1 MRQLQLSHTHITFSM
16 SLTKS
21 GLNGAS
27 TLAPNL
33 FIEAMKVQIEDR
45 TYRVPAYHLLAS
57 PIIQDGLERALMV
70 DTERS
75 IDLTAY
81 ISKEQFEGLIEVLHP
96 SSITFDRSPR
106 GKVWVSALLAATRLK
121 MKTVRATSI
130 QAIFDGAGGPM
141 TPLEK
146 LRTGYRSSVSSLF
159 CQGCEELV
167 NQSATLSIS
176 ELQFLNWG
184 GMGPRIMLLREER
197 LQMELVRA
205 LVHGAG
211 KDFDVAER
219 VREVF
224 AEELEMVR
232 EVEGKMSEQMILE
245 DSDIRSA
252 FLSDNQIVAPRLVGF
267 NISYLSCRR

>member
-1 MRQLQLSHTHITFSM
+1 MNT
-16 SLTKS
+16 SLAKS
-21 GLNGAS
+21 ELNGAS
-27 TLAPNL
+27 ALAPNL
-33 FIEAMKVQIEDR
+33 FVETIKVRIEDR

-57 PIIQDGLERALMV
+57 PIIQDGLEKPLVV

-81 ISKEQFEGLIEVLHP
+81 SSKEQFEGLIEVLHP

-121 MKTVRATSI
+121 MKAVRATSI
-130 QAIFDGAGGPM
+130 QAILHGASGTM

-146 LRTGYRSSVSSLF
+146 LLTGHRSSVSSLF

-167 NQSATLSIS
+167 NQPATLSIS
-176 ELQFLNWG
+176 ELKFLHWG
-184 GMGPRIMLLREER
+184 GMGSRIMLLREER

-205 LVHGAG
+205 LAHGAG

-219 VREVF
+219 VREMF
-224 AEELEMVR
+224 AEELEKVR
-232 EVEGKMSEQMILE
+232 EIEGKMSEQMNLE
-245 DSDIRSA
+245 GLDTKSGLPSGKRGGGHGYPSPQGQDRTAGREAKRIRFS
-252 FLSDNQIVAPRLVGF
+252 
-267 NISYLSCRR
+267 